1 MQREKKKSRKITA
14 KTKMIKMALSHQNQ
28 FRSPPS
34 ILTGYIDAITAIAW
48 RLLLSLLGL
57 YGHIC
62 AVCENLVSSGDHL
75 PKPIETTHLYD
86 DVPCLILKH
95 TAGGTW
101 QQPQNAVCA
110 SLLHTEKCYKA
121 LRLHFCYTF
130 RQHLSLPGSR
140 SGRCFASDASFF
152 FLNLCHLVQ
161 SRLWHFQV
169 WPSFWWCGAAEE
181 HSNWSDCQSNK
192 CLLPLGCL
200 IHCKQLICFYPYILC
215 S

>member
-1 MQREKKKSRKITA
+1 
-14 KTKMIKMALSHQNQ
+14 MALSHQNQ

-130 RQHLSLPGSR
+130 RQHRSLPGSR

-152 FLNLCHLVQ
+152 FSQFMPSGTITLVTFPSLTFFPVVRSCRRALQ
-161 SRLWHFQV
+161 LVGLSKQQMSSASRL
-169 WPSFWWCGAAEE
+169 SY
-181 HSNWSDCQSNK
+181 S
-192 CLLPLGCL
+192 L
-200 IHCKQLICFYPYILC
+200 
-215 S
+215 